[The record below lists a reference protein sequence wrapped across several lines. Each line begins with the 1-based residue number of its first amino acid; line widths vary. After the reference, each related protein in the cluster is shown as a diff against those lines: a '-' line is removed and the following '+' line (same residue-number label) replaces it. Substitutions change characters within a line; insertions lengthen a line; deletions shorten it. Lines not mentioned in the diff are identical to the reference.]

1 VDFSVGSFS
10 IGISADNPA
19 QKNFN
24 FISKGDS
31 KRMKIDVE
39 EMLKSYNKLR
49 QEAGQLE
56 FEINNYIP
64 AATDTDV
71 IEAMTFSKPQGDEI
85 SGIHSGKT
93 SDKTSAIAASYPD
106 QARNINLRHKQAL
119 ESDLR
124 QVNVQIM
131 RLEHYINLLGGNHT
145 KVLQLIYI
153 NELTYDKT
161 ASEIKVSVTTVKKL
175 RLEALEKL
183 TVMFQAVT
191 H

>member
-1 VDFSVGSFS
+1 
-10 IGISADNPA
+10 
-19 QKNFN
+19 
-24 FISKGDS
+24 
-31 KRMKIDVE
+31 MKIDVE

-49 QEAGQLE
+49 QEAGQLD

-71 IEAMTFSKPQGDEI
+71 IEAMTFSKPHGDEI

-93 SDKTSAIAASYPD
+93 SDKTSATAASYPD
-106 QARNINLRHKQAL
+106 KARNINLRHKQAL

-145 KVLQLIYI
+145 KVLKLIYI

-175 RLEALEKL
+175 RLEAIEKL
-183 TVMFQAVT
+183 SVMFQAVT
-191 H
+191 N